1 MDGSKD
7 IRSDSVEPYTSED
20 CDDGSFFKKYTLLTP
35 QDGESVDQPIFKRYV
50 PLRIDSNEYAI
61 DRPTPEDSNSFSTPT
76 NVKPI
81 KQHLPQASSFLF
93 WSAIA
98 LAVLILAG
106 FYVFLRTSQPVQQA
120 EAEQRPSSE
129 TSADGGNSVAESA
142 GVQIPLDSDSQA
154 AMSSE
159 PISENTPAGA
169 HRLPTR
175 SPDLLLN
182 IMLARAR
189 EFEDR
194 GMLVKAEE
202 EYRAAIGNFPQ
213 DTLSQTGLKRV
224 QALISEKQ
232 KSEMSTVSRETG
244 LREFRMSDFAAAERN
259 LSAAVNAGRS
269 DTATLYAL
277 GMSYLK
283 LGSFTE
289 AQKALEQCT
298 VSNPD
303 YAPALVGLAQVNAA
317 TGRKKEALPLLQRA
331 LDLGGGAEFTPAK
344 IKEMI
349 VRLSPEQPTVMNSEA
364 IQPAVQRSQPTFYTN
379 ATHVHD
385 LILSSCKG
393 ELFVLNSVVHF
404 KASNPSHSFHVL
416 LSEVTGAQ
424 VQGKELQ
431 FNANGK
437 FYRFNLNGRSP
448 RDFLDTLVR

>member
-1 MDGSKD
+1 
-7 IRSDSVEPYTSED
+7 
-20 CDDGSFFKKYTLLTP
+20 
-35 QDGESVDQPIFKRYV
+35 
-50 PLRIDSNEYAI
+50 
-61 DRPTPEDSNSFSTPT
+61 
-76 NVKPI
+76 
-81 KQHLPQASSFLF
+81 
-93 WSAIA
+93 
-98 LAVLILAG
+98 VLILAG

-244 LREFRMSDFAAAERN
+244 LREFRMSDFCR
-259 LSAAVNAGRS
+259 R
-269 DTATLYAL
+269 
-277 GMSYLK
+277 
-283 LGSFTE
+283 
-289 AQKALEQCT
+289 
-298 VSNPD
+298 
-303 YAPALVGLAQVNAA
+303 
-317 TGRKKEALPLLQRA
+317 RKKLVRRSECWSLRYCDSLRSRNVLFEAW
-331 LDLGGGAEFTPAK
+331 
-344 IKEMI
+344 
-349 VRLSPEQPTVMNSEA
+349 V
-364 IQPAVQRSQPTFYTN
+364 
-379 ATHVHD
+379 
-385 LILSSCKG
+385 
-393 ELFVLNSVVHF
+393 
-404 KASNPSHSFHVL
+404 
-416 LSEVTGAQ
+416 
-424 VQGKELQ
+424 
-431 FNANGK
+431 
-437 FYRFNLNGRSP
+437 FYRGAKGSR
-448 RDFLDTLVR
+448 TMYG